1 MTVLTPVSANASASI
16 ARVAAVAKST
26 PPPGF
31 SDLVSK
37 LDDAVRR
44 RSLEATPADELQ
56 RVAGDEETRA
66 PGRSARVRGDGI
78 SGGLERGSE
87 RCPAGHDIVAEHRS
101 QRVVA
106 HESCVQQM
114 QIGADE
120 ANHRHELF
128 TRHDRGAA
136 RTTNGAPSLRAS
148 RSTPR
153 APRRL
158 LFLDATGTDRESWL
172 ALHRHALLL
181 QYLDSA
187 FDSLVADVDAG
198 AGDHGPTIALVLTGR
213 YRIALPES
221 LRERGAYRELNAGPA
236 IAA

>member
-1 MTVLTPVSANASASI
+1 MTVLTPVSGERLGEHRAHRRGSE
-16 ARVAAVAKST
+16 ST

-44 RSLEATPADELQ
+44 RSLKANPADELR

-101 QRVVA
+101 QRIVA

-120 ANHRHELF
+120 ANHRHELS

-136 RTTNGAPSLRAS
+136 RTTNGAHRFA
-148 RSTPR
+148 RIGT
-153 APRRL
+153 A
-158 LFLDATGTDRESWL
+158 LDAP
-172 ALHRHALLL
+172 AHLLL
-181 QYLDSA
+181 L
-187 FDSLVADVDAG
+187 LVQRG
-198 AGDHGPTIALVLTGR
+198 TGG
-213 YRIALPES
+213 S
-221 LRERGAYRELNAGPA
+221 VNSRGS
-236 IAA
+236 